1 MKNREKAHRQNH
13 VTMLLTC
20 RLQPEVICNLLQTF
34 YRNTQQLILFYGNVL
49 SKVIHEKQPGRFEV
63 NLMDP
68 ESRPRVFFFLSFTS
82 PDFGLEWIQVQNTE

>member
-49 SKVIHEKQPGRFEV
+49 SKVIHEKQPGRFEI

-68 ESRPRVFFFLSFTS
+68 DLGVFFLVVYKSRFWLGMDTS
-82 PDFGLEWIQVQNTE
+82 AKY